1 MRMLLTIAFLLAA
14 VGAHAQTSPTN
25 APSGS
30 GTPIGPRPVPAVPPP
45 NNQTATGTSPPGHIA
60 PPLETAPRGDTN
72 TSVPEK

>member
-1 MRMLLTIAFLLAA
+1 MRMLLTIAFLLVA
-14 VGAHAQTSPTN
+14 VGAHAQSPPTN

-30 GTPIGPRPVPAVPPP
+30 GTPVGPPPVPAVPPP

-60 PPLETAPRGDTN
+60 PPLETGAQRNMN